1 MRRSASGAYRR
12 IAPGTLKERLAQMQR
27 TRPPE
32 LGPRAP
38 SDGPAMRLSAG
49 PFALGLAIGAILGSA
64 FFLGLSAPERVRV
77 EQAGT
82 RSGALADLGS
92 SAFSTWEK
100 SVAPGTEGSL
110 LPALELTIRRG
121 ESGDAQFPLRLAPTP
136 ASENGRVV
144 LRNLPTSVSLSH
156 GERRDDHTW
165 VLSLA
170 DIDHLGVRLGE
181 GAPSAFDLAIEM
193 TSETGARLGRAIARV
208 RVAQDTIGAP
218 TVTSGAGPNTGQSA
232 ATPPTPVAPRE
243 ASPPAQAAPPLPPF
257 QTDVVAVPPQ
267 STGQGGDEATPPS
280 PSQPDASRSA
290 SVDRPPGASAL
301 GGPAGDEPPS
311 AEPPRRLLWWKMPAP
326 QPASPPGEQSRH

>member
-82 RSGALADLGS
+82 RSGTLADLGS

-110 LPALELTIRRG
+110 VPALELTIRRG

-144 LRNLPTSVSLSH
+144 LRNLPTSVLLSH

-170 DIDHLGVRLGE
+170 DIDDLGVRLGE
-181 GAPSAFDLAIEM
+181 GAPSAFDLSIEM

-208 RVAQDTIGAP
+208 RVAQNAIGAP
-218 TVTSGAGPNTGQSA
+218 TVTSGANPDASRSE
-232 ATPPTPVAPRE
+232 ATPAPPVAPP
-243 ASPPAQAAPPLPPF
+243 AAQAAPPLPPF

-267 STGQGGDEATPPS
+267 PTGQGGDEAAPVS

-290 SVDRPPGASAL
+290 SVERPPGSSAL

-311 AEPPRRLLWWKMPAP
+311 TEAPRRLLWWKMPAA